1 MLIQDHDHRLVLAG
15 EIRAGIILWQQPVS
29 SYAEA
34 RRIVT
39 EASRLRGMAFR
50 AVASTEARALRY
62 RAAAL
67 EARLVDPFWRETSA
81 DLLRLPQA
89 A

>member
-1 MLIQDHDHRLVLAG
+1 MPEIIETTVYRLNELSDA
-15 EIRAGIILWQQPVS
+15 AKDK
-29 SYAEA
+29 
-34 RRIVT
+34 
-39 EASRLRGMAFR
+39 
-50 AVASTEARALRY
+50 ARALRY

-67 EARLVDPFWRETSA
+67 EARLVDPNWREHAA